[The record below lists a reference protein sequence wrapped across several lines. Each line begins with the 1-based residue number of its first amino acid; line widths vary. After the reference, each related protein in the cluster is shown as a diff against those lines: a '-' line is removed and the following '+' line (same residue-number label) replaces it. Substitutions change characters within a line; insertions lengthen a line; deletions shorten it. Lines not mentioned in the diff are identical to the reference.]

1 MQALLPRIMPTL
13 LGAMLNVFA
22 LVYFAQRGGNYVWLA
37 GAHGLMAVILGFIV
51 SNKIKAFKAEEAA
64 RRRSR

>member
-13 LGAMLNVFA
+13 LGAFLNVFA
-22 LVYFAQRGGNYVWLA
+22 LVYFVERGGNFIWLA
-37 GAHGLMAVILGFIV
+37 AAHGVMVVILAFVV
-51 SNKIKAFKAEEAA
+51 SNKIKAYKAEEAA

>member
-13 LGAMLNVFA
+13 LGALLNLFA
-22 LVYFAQRGGNYVWLA
+22 LVYFFQRGENYVWLA
-37 GAHGLMAVILGFIV
+37 GAHAVMVVVLAIIV